1 MQHKLQIIPVPA
13 FKDNYIWLIHNG
25 VSAVAVD
32 PGDAAPLLSILS
44 TLNLNLEAILITHHH
59 QDHIGG
65 VDVLLEQFPDLNVF
79 APKLEHYAFKHTPL
93 REPDAFKCT
102 EWLPQLKVLDLPGHT
117 LGHIGF
123 YIEYA
128 DQKWL
133 FCGDTLF
140 GAGCG
145 RLFEGTPS
153 QMLASLQ
160 KLAALPADS
169 KVFCTHE
176 YTLHNINFALSV
188 EPGNKALLQRKLDTA
203 AMRDAE
209 SPSLPSTI
217 ALELATNPFLRCDSK
232 QIQLSTQLLNQ
243 PLLQVFTKLR
253 ELRNSY

>member
-1 MQHKLQIIPVPA
+1 MQNKLQIIPVPA

-25 VSAVAVD
+25 VNAVAVD
-32 PGDAAPLLSILS
+32 PGDAGPLLSILS
-44 TLNLNLEAILITHHH
+44 MLNLNLEAILITHHH

-65 VDVLLEQFPDLNVF
+65 VDVLLEQFPDAKVF
-79 APKLEHYAFKHTPL
+79 APRLEHYAFKHIPL
-93 REPDAFKCT
+93 SEPDVFKCT

-169 KVFCTHE
+169 QVYCTHE

-188 EPGNKALLQRKLDTA
+188 EPGNEALMQRKLDTA

-253 ELRNSY
+253 ELRNTY